1 MNAAPAL
8 GPKPEFT
15 LASTIIPSQK
25 SLKELSCDQFVE
37 EVKRLLSTPHSEIA
51 YTELIEGETK
61 RAYETIQVNSNY
73 HFSITPELFFSIP
86 RNTFQSSRETD
97 GSVYNCCEIWRFE
110 AAAIIC

>member
-73 HFSITPELFFSIP
+73 HFSITPELFSQYQEIHFKAVEELMAASIIVV
-86 RNTFQSSRETD
+86 RYGD
-97 GSVYNCCEIWRFE
+97 L
-110 AAAIIC
+110 

>member
-1 MNAAPAL
+1 MREDAQYETNLHILAAELWNNPLNAAPAL

-73 HFSITPELFFSIP
+73 HFSITPELFYKKYG
-86 RNTFQSSRETD
+86 R
-97 GSVYNCCEIWRFE
+97 WR
-110 AAAIIC
+110 